1 MSARMSPLK
10 KTASVAGLILAA
22 VICVVLYASMHL
34 TFKARTLDVDPEARL
49 RALRS
54 AERLFPWNEDC
65 FEQAGA
71 TLLGRASENLSDSRS
86 IQADLKEARADLRRA
101 LKLNPGSAAAH
112 FYYAKTLDLMKF
124 LGTAGREN
132 PFPEYE
138 KAARLAGP
146 NRSLIRDIG
155 TILLGRWEVLS
166 ESEKDF
172 TQALLQKGLLLGDMM
187 GFQEVLHIWDL
198 NIRDD
203 AVMQKIIPES
213 PTLLRTYAQFLADKG
228 LSLEARHRTLD
239 RAERLEYEQA
249 WKEAETGQNLMKAG
263 EIPEALQHLSGC
275 LSILKKIRFFGQL
288 TDEPNIGAEVE
299 KKAVLMKAVSLDLA
313 KAKLEENRNLAEA
326 QEPLRAYLALE
337 SDFNQITALETYL
350 KELNIIPETDSDR
363 QIKNIRQLSF
373 DILLMFKLHKYRQ
386 IISLGSQLQG
396 SVLVAN
402 PSANKDLSEIF
413 RIVGDSYLKLD
424 FVYESEAFYQRALE
438 LSPGDPE
445 VLFRMKKYYERR
457 NETDKLSEV
466 DRLLTGVLSE
476 GVILSQPQ
484 LLPKGAPFEQ
494 TLLMNVSDKKV
505 RLDLQFET
513 LPENPRPLV
522 SIYLNDRV
530 YWEQYFPGGSVSL
543 ELSTEEG
550 FNRLQVVSVNG
561 PVSLAKVAFARL

>member
-10 KTASVAGLILAA
+10 KTASIAGLILAA
-22 VICVVLYASMHL
+22 VVCVVLYASLHL
-34 TFKARTLDVDPEARL
+34 TFKARTLDIDPEARL
-49 RALRS
+49 GALRA
-54 AERLFPWNEDC
+54 AERLFPWNEEC
-65 FEQAGA
+65 FEQAGV
-71 TLLGRASENLSDSRS
+71 TLLGRISENLSDSRLTRT
-86 IQADLKEARADLRRA
+86 DLKEAHADLRRA

-112 FYYAKTLDLMKF
+112 LYYAKTLDLMKF
-124 LGTAGREN
+124 LGTGGGES

-146 NRSLIRDIG
+146 DRSLIREIG
-155 TILLGRWEVLS
+155 TILLGRWEILS
-166 ESEKDF
+166 ESEKEF
-172 TQALLQKGLLLGDMM
+172 TQGLLKKGLLAGDMM

-203 AVMQKIIPES
+203 AVMQKIIPDS
-213 PTLLRTYAQFLADKG
+213 PPLLRTYAQFLADKG
-228 LSLEARHRTLD
+228 LSLEARHKTLA

-249 WKEAETGQNLMKAG
+249 WEEAEMAQNLMKTGA
-263 EIPEALQHLSGC
+263 IPEALQHLSGC
-275 LSILKKIRFFGQL
+275 LNILKKIKFFGRL
-288 TDEPNIGAEVE
+288 TDEQGIGAEME
-299 KKAVLMKAVSLDLA
+299 KKATLLRTVSLDLA

-350 KELNIIPETDSDR
+350 KELNIIPETDADL

-386 IISLGSQLQG
+386 IISLGSQLQR
-396 SVLVAN
+396 SLLVAD

-445 VLFRMKKYYERR
+445 VLLRMRKYYERR
-457 NETDKLSEV
+457 NETEKLSEV
-466 DRLLTGVLSE
+466 DRLLSGVLSE
-476 GVILSQPQ
+476 GVILSQPR
-484 LLPKGAPFEQ
+484 LLPKGVPFEQ
-494 TLLMNVSDKKV
+494 TLLMNVSETRV
-505 RLDLQFET
+505 RFDLQFEA

-522 SIYLNDRV
+522 SVYLNDRV
-530 YWEQYFPGGSVSL
+530 YWEQYLPGASISL

-550 FNRLQVVSVNG
+550 FNRLQVLPVNG
-561 PVSLAKVAFARL
+561 PVVLAKVSITRL